1 MSVKEIV
8 QFIGDYGVTIVC
20 SAVMIFLFIKMTL
33 NQNDT
38 IKKTLDELVKRIG
51 NAHPTLPESDVID
64 SINENIH
71 NLLQHMQDKLCSDRA
86 YLFLFHNGGKSLS
99 GLSFQKMSCTNE
111 VVKKGIAP
119 CSEQTQLLHRGNF
132 TVLNSSLKR
141 YGKYFLQD
149 TSLVEN
155 TDTFSYYFFKD
166 RHVESVY
173 TYAVKDSEDY
183 IVGFI
188 GIDYCTKNNKVEE
201 KLIEDTLL
209 ELSIKISSL
218 VDIKSKYVLD

>member
-20 SAVMIFLFIKMTL
+20 SAVMIFLFTKMTL
-33 NQNDT
+33 NQNDI

-51 NAHPTLPESDVID
+51 NAHPTLSESDVID
-64 SINENIH
+64 NINENIH
-71 NLLQHMQDKLCSDRA
+71 NLLQRMQDKLCSDRA

-99 GLSFQKMSCTNE
+99 CINE

-149 TSLVEN
+149 TSLIEN

-201 KLIEDTLL
+201 KLIEDTLSQ
-209 ELSIKISSL
+209 LSIKISSL